1 MSLSH
6 RPLALIIMDGWGH
19 SEDPDHNAI
28 MAANTPVWDKLWA
41 QFPHTFIHASGEG
54 VGLPGEQMGNSE
66 VGHLNLGA
74 GRVVYQE
81 FTRISRAID
90 DGSFFEN
97 AVLTKAVDEAV
108 SNHKAVHILGL
119 LSPGGVHSHEDHIQA
134 MLELAVKR
142 GAEKVYVHAFLDGR
156 DTPPKS
162 AEASLQ
168 ALEDKCATLGKG
180 RCASIIGRFYAM
192 DRDQRWE
199 RVEQAYQL
207 LCEGTAEFTAKTA
220 VDGLMQAYSREETD
234 EFVAATRIGDA
245 APIED
250 GDAIVFMNFRSDRA
264 RELTEAFISEDF
276 AGFARPRDIQLSSFV
291 TLTEY
296 KKDFTAPIAFPT
308 EALQNIFGAYIAEQG
323 LTQLRIAE
331 TEKYAHVTFF
341 FNGGRD
347 KPFEGEDRILIPSP
361 KVKTYDEQPEMNAPQ
376 VAEELAKA
384 IESEKYDVIICNF
397 ANADMVGH
405 TGNFEAAVKAIEAL
419 DSCLGTVWKALQ
431 QVGGEMIVTA
441 DHGNAEKMRN
451 PSSGQPHTAHT
462 SNLVPLIYAGRDAV
476 CSSDG
481 RLSNIAPTMLSLL
494 GLSIPE
500 EMSKDLLI
508 ELK

>member
-1 MSLSH
+1 
-6 RPLALIIMDGWGH
+6 
-19 SEDPDHNAI
+19 
-28 MAANTPVWDKLWA
+28 
-41 QFPHTFIHASGEG
+41 
-54 VGLPGEQMGNSE
+54 
-66 VGHLNLGA
+66 
-74 GRVVYQE
+74 
-81 FTRISRAID
+81 
-90 DGSFFEN
+90 
-97 AVLTKAVDEAV
+97 
-108 SNHKAVHILGL
+108 
-119 LSPGGVHSHEDHIQA
+119 VHSHEDHIQA

-168 ALEDKCATLGKG
+168 ALEDKCAALGKG

-207 LCEGTAEFTAKTA
+207 LCEGSAAFTAETA
-220 VDGLMQAYSREETD
+220 VDGLNQAYAREETD

-264 RELTEAFISEDF
+264 RELTEAFISNDF
-276 AGFARPRDIQLSSFV
+276 SGFARPRAIELSSFV

-308 EALQNIFGAYIAEQG
+308 EALHNIFGAYIAEQG

-384 IESEKYDVIICNF
+384 IQSEKYDVIICNF

-405 TGNFEAAVKAIEAL
+405 TGNFDAAVKAIEAL
-419 DSCLGTVWKALQ
+419 DSCLGTVWDALQ

-462 SNLVPLIYAGRDAV
+462 SNLVPLIYAGREAV
-476 CSSDG
+476 CSDDG

>member
-108 SNHKAVHILGL
+108 SNNKAVHILGL

-207 LCEGTAEFTAKTA
+207 LCEGTAEFTAETA
-220 VDGLMQAYSREETD
+220 VDGLKQAYSREETD
-234 EFVAATRIGDA
+234 EFVAATRIGAA

-308 EALQNIFGAYIAEQG
+308 EALHNIFGAYIAEHG